1 MNRVDS
7 GSILTIDL
15 GQRHRGSFADKRWH
29 STVNDRQKSGRTS
42 FVYAR
47 IMAYWFHQCQ
57 VHDGLR
63 SKTGYL
69 LLNTRCNGFSAL
81 ALFAFES
88 LFETGTRTS
97 NLLRRQRFNVIRI
110 QQRYI
115 NELGVGVEEDK
126 KRNKR
131 PRRKKVTIFLKR
143 CVQVRGIVW

>member
-15 GQRHRGSFADKRWH
+15 GQRHRRSFADKRWH

-57 VHDGLR
+57 VHDWLR
-63 SKTGYL
+63 SKTGSL
-69 LLNTRCNGFSAL
+69 LLNTRFNGFSAL

-88 LFETGTRTS
+88 LFETCARTS

-110 QQRYI
+110 KQRYV
-115 NELGVGVEEDK
+115 NELGVGVK
-126 KRNKR
+126 NHKRRNKR
-131 PRRKKVTIFLKR
+131 TRRRKTAIFLR
-143 CVQVRGIVW
+143 RRVQVRRIVR